1 MPRDCRT
8 QGVGRS
14 AMAADGSAKLM
25 AILAA
30 GHEAGWAAVR
40 AAQAGEE
47 LQRLEEQRA
56 AWKGRVGASSAAKLQ
71 LLERNLA
78 ARLVLGLAADAPGA
92 MEVFDE
98 LVHAYVGSALDVV
111 AEDARAAK
119 ALLSKAD
126 RMTSEVSLSP
136 SEHDRWVKL
145 RALAL
150 SGQGHFAR
158 ASNLSHA
165 ALQCFDAAGKMLEQ
179 SSCDTSEERAG
190 CHLNICV
197 MLSRLRKH
205 KQALR
210 HAHTALMTLLDG
222 LNLGQHWE
230 PVTGAGSLQTLPH
243 QKRSMASMLSIAY
256 HNMAVQLEATG
267 KTRRA
272 AVAMHAA
279 SRLAQAC
286 SGFEDR
292 PVTQMRKHIQENE
305 EILSRDLE
313 AQPAQAAG
321 VAEKFFTTQASES
334 ASWNIDEETSEI
346 AVDDH
351 ESSALNAFNITAPLN
366 TTTSSLHVDPRFSKN
381 PLLTPVRFGGHQRIN
396 QERRR
401 AGRGSQARRARRVKT
416 QRSKSSLEIR
426 QESSAELL
434 SLTGSFS
441 GTLDSAA
448 RAPSQ
453 RPLSLPKLEAPGS
466 YAGRAAHSRTDVAPA
481 FNAPMPSAL
490 PPMQSGP
497 NAGLWNNAAG
507 MSSAPVAANT
517 SDPEWRKISRIPS
530 SDLIALIFTT
540 VSPDLRPFNMQDLKA
555 SPFGDALSSVWQEMD
570 MNDDKKISASE
581 WRSHMDEVARLLG
594 ANFRKFLVDM
604 IWEAGVD
611 VTPLGGSS
619 AHATV
624 LSASAPASVSN
635 DEAVTRLHRAQN
647 LSGKGMQRHQAATR
661 LQAVHRGNVG
671 RKRFQARREALE
683 EESKELYTH
692 GDSQLDYSARRSF
705 LSAKEDASL
714 STAEIEAEAR
724 RVFAEFDSNTDRRI
738 DKAELG
744 ELRRALGARPCS
756 CSF

>member
-1 MPRDCRT
+1 
-8 QGVGRS
+8 
-14 AMAADGSAKLM
+14 MAADGSDKLM

-30 GHEAGWAAVR
+30 GHEAGWPAIR

-47 LQRLEEQRA
+47 LRLLEEQRA
-56 AWKGRVGASSAAKLQ
+56 AWKERVGASSAAQLQ

-78 ARLVLGLAADAPGA
+78 ARLVQGLATDVPGA

-98 LVHAYVGSALDVV
+98 LVRAYVDSALNVV
-111 AEDARAAK
+111 DEDARAAK

-126 RMTSEVSLSP
+126 RMTSEVSLAR
-136 SEHDRWVKL
+136 SEQDRWVKL

-165 ALQCFDAAGKMLEQ
+165 ALQCFDAAGKTLEQ
-179 SSCDTSEERAG
+179 SNDDTSEERAG

-210 HAHTALMTLLDG
+210 HAHTALTTLLDG

-230 PVTGAGSLQTLPH
+230 PITGAGSLQTLPL
-243 QKRSMASMLSIAY
+243 QQRSMASMLSIAY

-267 KTRRA
+267 KKRRA
-272 AVAMHAA
+272 AMAMRAA
-279 SRLAQAC
+279 SHLAQAC

-305 EILSRDLE
+305 QSLSRDLE
-313 AQPAQAAG
+313 AQPAQAGG
-321 VAEKFFTTQASES
+321 VAEKFFTTHGSES
-334 ASWNIDEETSEI
+334 AGWNIDEETYEI

-351 ESSALNAFNITAPLN
+351 ETSAFNVTAPLN
-366 TTTSSLHVDPRFSKN
+366 TTTSSLPRDSRFSKN
-381 PLLTPVRFGGHQRIN
+381 PVLAPVRFGGHQRIHR
-396 QERRR
+396 ERRR
-401 AGRGSQARRARRVKT
+401 AGRGAQARRARRANT
-416 QRSKSSLEIR
+416 ERAKSSFEIR

-434 SLTGSFS
+434 SLSSSFS
-441 GTLDSAA
+441 GESAV
-448 RAPSQ
+448 RIPSQ

-466 YAGRAAHSRTDVAPA
+466 YAGSAARSRPDVAPTSLPP
-481 FNAPMPSAL
+481 FNATVPSAL
-490 PPMQSGP
+490 SPMQSTP
-497 NAGLWNNAAG
+497 NAGLWNTAAG
-507 MSSAPVAANT
+507 GPLPRVAPVAANS
-517 SDPEWRKISRIPS
+517 SDPAWRKISRIPS

-540 VSPDLRPFNMQDLKA
+540 VSPDLRPFTMQDLKA
-555 SPFGDALSSVWQEMD
+555 SSFGEALSSVWQEMD
-570 MNDDKKISASE
+570 INNDKQISASE
-581 WRSHMDEVARLLG
+581 WRSHMDDVARLLG
-594 ANFRKFLVDM
+594 TNFRKFLVDM
-604 IWEAGVD
+604 IWAAGVD
-611 VTPLGGSS
+611 VTPLSGSGG
-619 AHATV
+619 HATV
-624 LSASAPASVSN
+624 APAPAPASASN
-635 DEAVTRLHRAQN
+635 DEAVTRLHRAQS

-671 RKRFQARREALE
+671 RKRFQARKEALE
-683 EESKELYTH
+683 EESTELYTH
-692 GDSQLDYSARRSF
+692 GDFQLDYSARRSF
-705 LSAKEDASL
+705 LSAKQDASL

-744 ELRRALGARPCS
+744 ELRRALGPRLCS
-756 CSF
+756 LSV